1 MHILET
7 YMLLYAICFV
17 VTTIQT
23 IVIIAIGNTGSDKIT
38 WREWLKYTRKAI
50 FAGLLLSIT
59 APLTLMFYILIWAI
73 AIVVLPEEKENK
85 EDV

>member
-7 YMLLYAICFV
+7 YMLLYVICFV

-38 WREWLKYTRKAI
+38 WREWLKYTRKVI

>member
-1 MHILET
+1 MHILGI

-23 IVIIAIGNTGSDKIT
+23 IIIIAIGNTESDKIT